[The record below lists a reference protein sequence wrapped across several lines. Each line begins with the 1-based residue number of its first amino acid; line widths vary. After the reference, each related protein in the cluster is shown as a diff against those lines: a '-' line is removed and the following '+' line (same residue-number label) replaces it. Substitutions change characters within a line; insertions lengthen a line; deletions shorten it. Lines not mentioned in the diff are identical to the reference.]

1 MLQGWFVVA
10 VALVC
15 IGLLFAIAAIASY
28 RDRLRELERRN
39 AELADANSAAEAAN
53 LSKTRFLAAA
63 SHDILQPLSAARLYL
78 TSLVERH
85 GVGEDARLLIGNVD
99 ASLAAVEDILAA
111 VLEISRLDVG
121 TLNPDISA
129 FRIDD
134 VLAPLALDFAPVAQA
149 KGIDL
154 VFVACSLTVRS
165 DRRLLRRLLQNL
177 ISNAIKYTRGGR
189 VLVGCRRRGARLRI
203 DVHDTGIGIPPHQHR
218 AVFLEFHRLEQGA
231 REAGGLGL
239 GLSIVERIAR
249 VLDHPLGLVSQTGR
263 GSHFSVEVPMAPP
276 ATRRAP
282 APETR
287 LDRGRI
293 GETVLCLDNDANIL
307 DATTALLQGWG
318 CELLAAVDLA
328 GAVAAMG
335 GGARTPSG
343 LLVDYHLEH
352 SNGIEAIGALRRQ
365 FDPHLPAALITADRS
380 AEVRDAA
387 RALGIAVLDK
397 PLKPAALRATISQ
410 WAARRLA
417 AAE

>member
-15 IGLLFAIAAIASY
+15 IGLVFAIASY

-39 AELADANSAAEAAN
+39 AELADAKSAAEAAN

-63 SHDILQPLSAARLYL
+63 SHDILQPLNAARLYL

-85 GVGEDARLLIGNVD
+85 GVGDDARLIGNVD

-177 ISNAIKYTRGGR
+177 VSNAIKYTRSGR

-239 GLSIVERIAR
+239 GLSIVECIAR
-249 VLDHPLGLVSQTGR
+249 VLDHPLGLVSQAGR
-263 GSHFSVEVPMAPP
+263 GSHFSIEVPMAPP
-276 ATRRAP
+276 ATRHAP

-365 FDPHLPAALITADRS
+365 FDPDLPAALITADRS

>member
-15 IGLLFAIAAIASY
+15 IGLLFVIASY
-28 RDRLRELERRN
+28 RDRLREIERLN
-39 AELADANSAAEAAN
+39 AELADAKSAAEAAN
-53 LSKTRFLAAA
+53 ISKTRFLAAA
-63 SHDILQPLSAARLYL
+63 SHDILQPLNAARLYVTRL
-78 TSLVERH
+78 AERH
-85 GVGEDARLLIGNVD
+85 GVGEDARLIGNVD
-99 ASLAAVEDILAA
+99 ASLEAVEDILAA
-111 VLEISRLDVG
+111 LQEISRLDAG
-121 TLNPDISA
+121 APDPDISA
-129 FRIDD
+129 FPIDD
-134 VLAPLALDFAPVAQA
+134 VLAPLVLDFAPLAQA

-177 ISNAIKYTRGGR
+177 VSNAIKYTRSGR
-189 VLVGCRRRGARLRI
+189 VLVGCRRRGAQLRI
-203 DVHDTGIGIPPHQHR
+203 GVHDTGIGIPPHQHR

-249 VLDHPLGLVSQTGR
+249 ALEHPLSLVSQAGR
-263 GSHFSVEVPMAPP
+263 GSHFAVEVPMAPT
-276 ATRRAP
+276 AARHAP
-282 APETR
+282 APEMR

-307 DATTALLQGWG
+307 DGMTILLQGWG
-318 CELLAAVDLA
+318 CEVLAAVDLA
-328 GAVAAMG
+328 GAVAAVRS
-335 GGARTPSG
+335 GARTPSG
-343 LLVDYHLEH
+343 LLVDYHLER
-352 SNGIEAIGALRRQ
+352 SNGIEAIRALRRQ
-365 FDPHLPAALITADRS
+365 FDPDLPAALITADRS

-397 PLKPAALRATISQ
+397 PLKPAALRAMVSQ

-417 AAE
+417 AAAE